1 MTVYLHEVENT
12 TPEAIRE
19 LIERTREN
27 IKYERSK
34 LPYADHGAYG
44 QILETIRNYES
55 RIYQLEHFAEKL
67 EDELKVDAGITCPG
81 NIRNDQY

>member
-1 MTVYLHEVENT
+1 MTVYSHEVENT

-67 EDELKVDAGITCPG
+67 ENKSQVNFDLTCPG